1 MIQKLKNDNKSA
13 LYQAQEFYTSQ
24 LNQELVKQKKESEE
38 IVLRVNNNANETI
51 TKLNLEIA
59 AEKSKLADEHRA
71 VVERLTNELQEKD
84 EKVKEAFS
92 EIEEREHAW
101 QEEKDDILRE
111 IQRLKAEA
119 SKMVA
124 ILAEEYEEENLSEEK
139 KRSLSAEV
147 YSLQLVVEMRTGEV
161 RSLREKLGIVTHQM
175 ESQAVTQSQ
184 LDKALAR
191 IEDLEEQLKVKIQM
205 QRQLSVEK
213 SELEQNVAIS
223 NKVVDRMSMNV
234 EQLQWRI
241 KNNYDLPVQN
251 FTSEPSSGRM
261 QSSAETQ
268 HISTPTQQLRSPK
281 LVEKVSKFN
290 NSSRKQSLFVVSDE
304 MIEATTT
311 FDEKLDPS
319 DISPSSDFTDDS
331 IEACE
336 GDKEDDNSIN
346 NNIEDIDHDVDSLDE
361 GVGDV
366 SSDGE
371 NQLSPGYVKRSTMA
385 TSSSSCET
393 VVTNSLSQSEESKF
407 EIDVKVNKGDHVRRL
422 SSPRISPSEER
433 IPSRFSF
440 NNTA

>member
-1 MIQKLKNDNKSA
+1 MG
-13 LYQAQEFYTSQ
+13 
-24 LNQELVKQKKESEE
+24 
-38 IVLRVNNNANETI
+38 
-51 TKLNLEIA
+51 
-59 AEKSKLADEHRA
+59 
-71 VVERLTNELQEKD
+71 
-84 EKVKEAFS
+84 
-92 EIEEREHAW
+92 
-101 QEEKDDILRE
+101 
-111 IQRLKAEA
+111 
-119 SKMVA
+119 
-124 ILAEEYEEENLSEEK
+124 
-139 KRSLSAEV
+139 
-147 YSLQLVVEMRTGEV
+147 EMRTGEV

-205 QRQLSVEK
+205 ERQLSVEK

-261 QSSAETQ
+261 RSSDETQ

-290 NSSRKQSLFVVSDE
+290 HSSRKQSLFVVSDE

-361 GVGDV
+361 GVGDNPMV
-366 SSDGE
+366 MY
-371 NQLSPGYVKRSTMA
+371 QVM
-385 TSSSSCET
+385 
-393 VVTNSLSQSEESKF
+393 
-407 EIDVKVNKGDHVRRL
+407 
-422 SSPRISPSEER
+422 ER
-433 IPSRFSF
+433 INFLQVMSRDPQWQQV
-440 NNTA
+440 AAVVKQW

>member
-1 MIQKLKNDNKSA
+1 MG
-13 LYQAQEFYTSQ
+13 
-24 LNQELVKQKKESEE
+24 
-38 IVLRVNNNANETI
+38 
-51 TKLNLEIA
+51 
-59 AEKSKLADEHRA
+59 
-71 VVERLTNELQEKD
+71 
-84 EKVKEAFS
+84 
-92 EIEEREHAW
+92 
-101 QEEKDDILRE
+101 DILE
-111 IQRLKAEA
+111 EVQRLKAEA
-119 SKMVA
+119 SKMIQ

-205 QRQLSVEK
+205 ERQLSVEK

-290 NSSRKQSLFVVSDE
+290 HSSRKQSLFVVSDE

-336 GDKEDDNSIN
+336 GDKEDNNSIN